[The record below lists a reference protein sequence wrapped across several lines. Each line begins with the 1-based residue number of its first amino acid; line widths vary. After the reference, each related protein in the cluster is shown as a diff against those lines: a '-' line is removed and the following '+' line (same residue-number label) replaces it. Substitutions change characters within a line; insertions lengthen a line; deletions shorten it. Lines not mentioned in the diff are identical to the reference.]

1 MSDKIKEVKFFC
13 PVCRETR
20 LECVEKDVCVTSVIS
35 SLSDDG
41 DFDWEPSTIEYGDVD
56 RFQCVGCGYT
66 LKKDYQGNYV
76 DKNIEVVEWCKKN
89 CKQD

>member
-1 MSDKIKEVKFFC
+1 M
-13 PVCRETR
+13 CRKTR

-41 DFDWEPSTIEYGDVD
+41 DFDWEPSTIADGDVD
-56 RFQCVGCGYT
+56 CFQCVGCGYI
-66 LKKDYQGNYV
+66 LKIDYQGDYI
-76 DKNIEVVEWCKKN
+76 KENIDVIKWCKRN